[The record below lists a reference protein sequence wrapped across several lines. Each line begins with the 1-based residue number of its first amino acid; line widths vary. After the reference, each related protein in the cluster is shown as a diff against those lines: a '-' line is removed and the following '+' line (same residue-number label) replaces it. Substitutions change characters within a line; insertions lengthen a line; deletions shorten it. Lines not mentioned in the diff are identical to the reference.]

1 MLFNELIV
9 ILVLL
14 HSLKHHHSRRGSQN
28 NFKLVFYIFVT
39 VSIMSTYVYKLE
51 NAPIETEEFIKTI
64 YNKYFDKMDE
74 LSFYESI
81 ITFEGYVVNR
91 DFSETL
97 SIVFTIYNL
106 NDESLKEYFEIDEF
120 PSYDEIIELYREA
133 RDSLTQ
139 IFGDWKYL
147 QIELIL

>member
-1 MLFNELIV
+1 M
-9 ILVLL
+9 
-14 HSLKHHHSRRGSQN
+14 
-28 NFKLVFYIFVT
+28 